1 MKKIRTAIL
10 LLITTMLLAGLAA
23 AEPFA
28 PESRE
33 DFRET
38 IQTKVTLSEDE
49 KKLDAVLIRM
59 KQEADQLYPENMSST
74 PVSTDLH
81 ASGTGLTSSVSRS

>member
-1 MKKIRTAIL
+1 MKKIRTAVL

-59 KQEADQLYPENMSST
+59 KQEADQLYPENI
-74 PVSTDLH
+74 PYALVDC
-81 ASGTGLTSSVSRS
+81 